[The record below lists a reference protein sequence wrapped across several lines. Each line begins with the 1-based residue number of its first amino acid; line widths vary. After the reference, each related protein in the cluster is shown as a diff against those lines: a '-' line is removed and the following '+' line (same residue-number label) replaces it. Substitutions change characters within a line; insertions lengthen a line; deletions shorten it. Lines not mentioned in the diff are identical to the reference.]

1 MHNDK
6 DLTYSEAI
14 EQVMLNNGFYA
25 PLKLLYEQIW
35 KYKNKRENWT
45 ERLFK
50 SKVKIFAKERCV
62 KIF

>member
-25 PLKLLYEQIW
+25 PLKLLYEQI
-35 KYKNKRENWT
+35 
-45 ERLFK
+45 
-50 SKVKIFAKERCV
+50 
-62 KIF
+62 